1 MKKINVALLSGGRS
15 SERDVSLNGG
25 NQVFEALDK
34 ARYNIHRYDPET
46 DLTRLSQDAQ
56 KIDIALI
63 ILHGP
68 FGEDGTI
75 QGFLDLL
82 DIPYQGSGV
91 LGSALAMNKIISKEI
106 FKHHGLPTPA
116 AMAFCKKDR
125 IDAAHCLETLGLPVV
140 VKPGSGGSSIGMSLV
155 KTHEDLQPALK
166 KAFACDDVLLIESY
180 LKGTELTVSVVG
192 NDELTALPV
201 VEIIPDKKYDFF
213 EYDAKY
219 TAGETREICPARI
232 SDQLAKKAQEFSMTA
247 HRALFCRGYSRTD
260 MICRENEIY
269 VLETNTIPGMTRTS
283 LLPLAAKTAGISF
296 TELLDRLIELGLEGW
311 RDKKLTDRIHPTG
324 EKNR

>member
-25 NQVFEALDK
+25 DQVFSALDK
-34 ARYNIHRYDPET
+34 TRYTVRRYDPET
-46 DLTRLSQDAQ
+46 ELIRLSEDAR

-106 FKHHGLPTPA
+106 FKYHGLPTPPG
-116 AMAFCKKDR
+116 MTCRKKKS
-125 IDAAHCLETLGLPVV
+125 IDTFRCIETLGLPVV
-140 VKPGSGGSSIGMSLV
+140 VKPASGGSSIGMSLA
-155 KTHEDLQPALK
+155 KTPEGLHAAIE
-166 KAFACDDVLLIESY
+166 KAFAFDDVILIESY
-180 LKGTELTVSVVG
+180 LKGIELTVSVIG
-192 NDELTALPV
+192 NDDLTALPV
-201 VEIIPDKKYDFF
+201 VEIIPDEKYDFF

-219 TAGETREICPARI
+219 LPGETREICPARI
-232 SDQLAKKAQEFSMTA
+232 SDALAKKAQEVARKA
-247 HRALFCRGYSRTD
+247 HRALFCQGYSRTD
-260 MICRENEIY
+260 MICREDEIY

-283 LLPLAAKTAGISF
+283 LLPLAAETAGIGFS
-296 TELLDRLIELGLEGW
+296 ELLDRLIELGIEAHK
-311 RDKKLTDRIHPTG
+311 DKKQERKT
-324 EKNR
+324 